1 MGGGGGRTMIRH
13 DKNVYDMHVQL
24 YIHGGQAARA
34 STMTGS
40 TLIPLYGIVR
50 SSKGITISKA

>member
-1 MGGGGGRTMIRH
+1 MIRH
-13 DKNVYDMHVQL
+13 DKNVYDIHVQL

-50 SSKGITISKA
+50 SSKCITISKA